1 MKFEVYQSKKNKK
14 WYWRLKARNGRIIG
28 DGGQGYSS
36 QKVVCNQV
44 DKIREGA
51 APADVIVLEDKPK
64 PKKKVKAKK

>member
-28 DGGQGYSS
+28 DGGQGYAS
-36 QKVVCNQV
+36 QQIVLNQV

-64 PKKKVKAKK
+64 KAKAKK